1 MEPPA
6 GEEPKKDPSPPSND
20 MGTYAEQF
28 QHQPVAAR
36 VSERL
41 GRPVSTTGML
51 VLDSPNEFVLDF
63 LQGLTRPHQIVA
75 RVIVVPAIMEQIVTA
90 SSDNLEKYIGAFGA
104 PPSLP
109 KPPQKRPTIA
119 EIYETFKLSDDML
132 SGAYAN
138 SVMVGHSASENLEK
152 YVQAHGAPPTLP
164 KPPQRRPTIQEIYET
179 FKLPDELLS
188 GAYANSVM
196 VGHSPAEFF
205 FDFITGFYPTAAVS
219 ARVTTSAHHMPR
231 IVDTLKTALQQY
243 RNRYSPPEK

>member
-1 MEPPA
+1 MDPA
-6 GEEPKKDPSPPSND
+6 PEDPQKKPDPPPSEL
-20 MGTYAEQF
+20 GTYAQQF

-36 VSERL
+36 VPEKNARGSFTS
-41 GRPVSTTGML
+41 GVL

-90 SSDNLEKYIGAFGA
+90 SADNLEKYVNAFGA

-138 SVMVGHSASENLEK
+138 SVMVGHSASE
-152 YVQAHGAPPTLP
+152 
-164 KPPQRRPTIQEIYET
+164 
-179 FKLPDELLS
+179 
-188 GAYANSVM
+188 
-196 VGHSPAEFF
+196 FF

-219 ARVTTSAHHMPR
+219 SRVITSAHHMPR
-231 IVDTLKTALQQY
+231 IVDTLKMALQQY
-243 RNRYSPPEK
+243 RNRYSPPQQPPPPQEK

>member
-1 MEPPA
+1 MESPSD
-6 GEEPKKDPSPPSND
+6 EPQKDPKPAQND
-20 MGTYAEQF
+20 LGTFAEQF

-36 VSERL
+36 VPEKL
-41 GRPVSTTGML
+41 GRAVATTGML

-75 RVIVVPAIMEQIVTA
+75 RVIVVPKIMEQVVTA
-90 SSDNLEKYIGAFGA
+90 ASDNLEKYIAANGA

-119 EIYETFKLSDDML
+119 EIYENFKLSDD
-132 SGAYAN
+132 
-138 SVMVGHSASENLEK
+138 
-152 YVQAHGAPPTLP
+152 
-164 KPPQRRPTIQEIYET
+164 
-179 FKLPDELLS
+179 LLS

-196 VGHSPAEFF
+196 VGHSSAEFF

-219 ARVTTSAHHMPR
+219 ARVITAAHHMPR

-243 RNRYSPPEK
+243 RNRFTPPPET

>member
-1 MEPPA
+1 METP
-6 GEEPKKDPSPPSND
+6 GDEPKKDPNPPAND
-20 MGTYAEQF
+20 MGTFAEQF

-36 VSERL
+36 VPERL
-41 GRPVSTTGML
+41 GRPVSSTGML

-75 RVIVVPAIMEQIVTA
+75 RIVVAPKIMEQVVNA
-90 SSDNLEKYIGAFGA
+90 
-104 PPSLP
+104 
-109 KPPQKRPTIA
+109 
-119 EIYETFKLSDDML
+119 
-132 SGAYAN
+132 
-138 SVMVGHSASENLEK
+138 ASENLEK
-152 YVQAHGAPPTLP
+152 YVQAHGMPPTLP
-164 KPPQRRPTIQEIYET
+164 KPPQKRPTIQEIYET

-219 ARVTTSAHHMPR
+219 ARVITSAHHMPR

-243 RNRYSPPEK
+243 RNRNSPPEK